1 MSYLWEQQDAP
12 DLVRRQ
18 LRKAIPGWEK
28 RIVTFLPDGWAPKK
42 GAYVTVV
49 SDGTPVDGGAW
60 TRESVRIVAHSDNIN
75 TSRRIL
81 AEIDAYLRTPGLRGF
96 GLGVRP
102 GAGIIAL
109 PDSRQGGFIASA
121 TYGVTLPKLL
131 KGSI

>member
-1 MSYLWEQQDAP
+1 MQQDAP

-18 LRKAIPGWEK
+18 LRKAMPGWEH
-28 RIVTFLPDGWAPKK
+28 RVVAFLPDGWTPKK
-42 GAYVTVV
+42 GVHVTVV
-49 SDGTPVDGGAW
+49 SDGTPIDGGSW
-60 TRESVRIVAHSDNIN
+60 TREMVRVVVHSDNIN

-81 AEIDAYLRTPGLRGF
+81 TEIDSYLRTPGLRGF
-96 GLGVRP
+96 GLGIRP

-121 TYGVTLPKLL
+121 SYGVTLPKLL